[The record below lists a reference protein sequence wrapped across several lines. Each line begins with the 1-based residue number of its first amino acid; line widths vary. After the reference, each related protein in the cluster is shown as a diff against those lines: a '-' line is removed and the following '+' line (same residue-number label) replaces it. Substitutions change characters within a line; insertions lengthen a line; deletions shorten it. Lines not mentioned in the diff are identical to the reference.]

1 MIELSILFLII
12 IILLSVAVGWHL
24 TRYWNQEAVIEP
36 RSYNTDM
43 FGGLYELWEEV
54 ERQWKKKGNVAR
66 YGVISMQWDYYRGPR
81 ELRMRVVQA
90 NTGKKFYISE
100 VSHPSGDYD
109 LTKFYAEGIVFKF
122 EREVERSDAD
132 A

>member
-1 MIELSILFLII
+1 MIWIVLICIACITFGWWLS
-12 IILLSVAVGWHL
+12 S
-24 TRYWNQEAVIEP
+24 YWNQEAVIEP
-36 RSYNTDM
+36 RSYNTNM

-81 ELRMRVVQA
+81 ELRMRVTQA

-122 EREVERSDAD
+122 EREIKRSDSD